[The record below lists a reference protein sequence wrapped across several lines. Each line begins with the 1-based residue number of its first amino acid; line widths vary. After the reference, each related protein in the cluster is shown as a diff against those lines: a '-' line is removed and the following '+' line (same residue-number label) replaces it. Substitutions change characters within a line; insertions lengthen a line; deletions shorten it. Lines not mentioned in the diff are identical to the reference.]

1 MILRARSFAV
11 RIARRYRFARRNF
24 AAPET
29 RRLSQRAANSKMELH
44 ATLPMIGAE
53 GVTLSQRARK
63 CALF

>member
-1 MILRARSFAV
+1 LPGS
-11 RIARRYRFARRNF
+11 NF

-29 RRLSQRAANSKMELH
+29 QRLSQRAAAPESKMELH
-44 ATLPMIGAE
+44 ATLPMIGAV